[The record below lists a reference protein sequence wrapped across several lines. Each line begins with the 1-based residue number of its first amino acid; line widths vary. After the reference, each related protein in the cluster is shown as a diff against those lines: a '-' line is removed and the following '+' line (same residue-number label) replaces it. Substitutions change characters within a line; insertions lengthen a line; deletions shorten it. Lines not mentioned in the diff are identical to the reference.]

1 MTPLNK
7 PVVRRSGA
15 VSGGRRL
22 IVSLEPGDV
31 IGIRPAGCR
40 RTEYMPVLAAYT
52 WAVKA
57 RVLAE
62 RAAKRKKGGG

>member
-7 PVVRRSGA
+7 PVYRKSTA
-15 VSGGRRL
+15 SSGGRRL
-22 IVSLEPGDV
+22 VVSLEPGALV
-31 IGIRPAGCR
+31 GVRLAGCR
-40 RTEYMPVLAAYT
+40 RTEYMPVLAVYT

-62 RAAKRKKGGG
+62 RAAKRKKKG